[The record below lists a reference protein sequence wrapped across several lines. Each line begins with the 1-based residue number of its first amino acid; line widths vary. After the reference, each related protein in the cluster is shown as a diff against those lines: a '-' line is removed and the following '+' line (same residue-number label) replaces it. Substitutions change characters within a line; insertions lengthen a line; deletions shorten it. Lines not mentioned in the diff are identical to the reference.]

1 MLENINMRIIQ
12 KYLGHAKIDTAE
24 FYTHIDLSG
33 LRDAGNVIDV
43 TMQNYIIDCN
53 KEIINLMRRMIGP
66 LTGNRSLPVA

>member
-43 TMQNYIIDCN
+43 TMQNYIIDYN
-53 KEIINLMRRMIGP
+53 KEIH
-66 LTGNRSLPVA
+66 